1 MHSKYTLLVKKST
14 LAAALGAAVIALA
27 ACQPVSPTGASP
39 TTVPAATTPATAATT
54 AEATV
59 EATAEATATADAS

>member
-27 ACQPVSPTGASP
+27 ACQPVSPTGAMP
-39 TTVPAATTPATAATT
+39 TTVPAATTAATS
-54 AEATV
+54 
-59 EATAEATATADAS
+59 EATAEATAEVTAEATAHG